1 MTLVTTTPEVPTDIT
16 HHHAQRDGRDRII
29 SVREEQDSEERLLH
43 QYSFFFGFMMD
54 TIYYDSMRLLQDE
67 EEVTPPKWQLIF
79 MSILM
84 VIMFA
89 FLIADRVAPDHVFVT
104 ALAFCMVTGIVDS
117 KEGLKGFANEGVL
130 TVMVSEKMRW
140 MDA

>member
-1 MTLVTTTPEVPTDIT
+1 
-16 HHHAQRDGRDRII
+16 
-29 SVREEQDSEERLLH
+29 
-43 QYSFFFGFMMD
+43 MD
-54 TIYYDSMRLLQDE
+54 NYYYDSMRLLQDVVE
-67 EEVTPPKWQLIF
+67 EEVPPLKWQLIF

-104 ALAFCMVTGIVDS
+104 ALAFCMASGIVDS

-130 TVMVSEKMRW
+130 TVMVSEKMRCILERQ
-140 MDA
+140 

>member
-1 MTLVTTTPEVPTDIT
+1 
-16 HHHAQRDGRDRII
+16 
-29 SVREEQDSEERLLH
+29 
-43 QYSFFFGFMMD
+43 MMD
-54 TIYYDSMRLLQDE
+54 TYYYDSMRLLLQDE
-67 EEVTPPKWQLIF
+67 EEVPPPKWQLIF

-104 ALAFCMVTGIVDS
+104 ALAFCMGSGIVDS

-130 TVMVSEKMRW
+130 TVMVSENMRCILERQW
-140 MDA
+140 LDTHVGISLLTKIFFFCFYIFYRFYLL

>member
-1 MTLVTTTPEVPTDIT
+1 
-16 HHHAQRDGRDRII
+16 
-29 SVREEQDSEERLLH
+29 
-43 QYSFFFGFMMD
+43 MD
-54 TIYYDSMRLLQDE
+54 DTSYYYDTSMRLLQ
-67 EEVTPPKWQLIF
+67 EVPPPKWQLIF

-140 MDA
+140 MDHEIFVIQ